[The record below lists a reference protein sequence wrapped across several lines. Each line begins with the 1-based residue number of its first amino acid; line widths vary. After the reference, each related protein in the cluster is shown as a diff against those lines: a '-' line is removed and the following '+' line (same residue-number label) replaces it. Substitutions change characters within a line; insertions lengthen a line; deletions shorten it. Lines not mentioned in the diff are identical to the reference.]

1 MINKKCNGI
10 VRVKEHMREGHKV
23 AAYDRRCGRHN
34 YHDYMDFYPS
44 DLDDKVYERERNSQN
59 SKQKGNM
66 LSDSLIALLQL
77 FWAIKDG
84 DTLGY
89 LQAINALVNSPF
101 FQVFTDWI
109 GQFDITP
116 DMLDFKERSAEFLAS
131 DEGQA
136 ELANALQPQTTYPI
150 NHNLENVSLPVKD
163 ISNNIAISEPVS
175 SKYANM
181 DDVVKIKGALAV
193 LGYYT
198 PPKNS
203 SMTPYF
209 DNELSRSISN
219 FQQAIG
225 MPSTGSV
232 QPESLFIEKI
242 NSRLDSYPGGAVEAA
257 KDAFST
263 SLFSEPSTA
272 VPSQALIFT
281 GKSLA
286 LYENGL
292 KTKEWAGVSGAD
304 GYQTPN
310 WQDSKNKGHIPQ
322 GSYLARQERYQTINM
337 KDNLIGSV
345 SGLLS
350 RGTGGIIPKRG
361 KWHGGSYAWG
371 EHRIWLEPSFITN
384 TFGRDGFTIHGG
396 DDPGSVGCIDLTDM
410 MPDFAKWYRNNG
422 KDMIVHVKY

>member
-34 YHDYMDFYPS
+34 YHDHMDFYPS
-44 DLDDKVYERERNSQN
+44 DSDDKVYERERNSQN

-109 GQFDITP
+109 GQFGITP
-116 DMLDFKERSAEFLAS
+116 DILDFKERAAEFLAS

-136 ELANALQPQTTYPI
+136 ELANALQSQTTYPI

-163 ISNNIAISEPVS
+163 ISKNIAISEPVS

-257 KDAFST
+257 KDAFSS

-272 VPSQALIFT
+272 VPSQTLIFN

-292 KTKEWAGVSGAD
+292 KTKEWAGVSGRP
-304 GYQTPN
+304 GYQSPKS
-310 WQDSKNKGHIPQ
+310 QGLKNKGPIPQ
-322 GSYLARQERYQTINM
+322 GSYMARQGNYQE
-337 KDNLIGSV
+337 
-345 SGLLS
+345 
-350 RGTGGIIPKRG
+350 
-361 KWHGGSYAWG
+361 W
-371 EHRIWLEPSFITN
+371 HRISPSQKLKGIFGVGTWPGSIESWGSQRVWLEPGNDTD
-384 TFGRDGFTIHGG
+384 TMGRNNFSIHGG
-396 DDPGSVGCIDLTDM
+396 TKPGSAGCIDLTNQM
-410 MPDFAKWYRNNG
+410 GIFAFWFLNNG